1 MVGVT
6 SETLRYYDRIG
17 LVKPSWRDDA
27 TRYRYYT
34 RRDVVLLNTVGALR
48 RMGLPLKKIRQV
60 LQYDGLENVTAFLK
74 EAEESAD
81 RAIAELQDAKR
92 TMRLAR
98 AVYEAKIRSGSG
110 KAHDMPKNP
119 GEGDAPRRHAAD
131 AGARITCAQQM
142 DDGND
147 GFETR
152 VFIRH
157 LPSRVILPSP
167 DMSEPTLQNLWDY
180 LRPFYDAVGD
190 LRDRFRFEARAGVY
204 TRDGVS
210 RLFAVCER
218 YAAFEGL
225 VTLPE
230 GDYLCV
236 DCAEGGEGN
245 SCALADPRGERT
257 VWRHARVPSRT
268 GGADRFARLG
278 LSDSDSRGS
287 VMSDIVAGSANKD
300 VAALLCAVN
309 RPKSRGYQ

>member
-236 DCAEGGEGN
+236 DCAEGERETAVRSLTRAVKERYGVTPEFRLELVVLTGL
-245 SCALADPRGERT
+245 LAWDYQIQIP
-257 VWRHARVPSRT
+257 V
-268 GGADRFARLG
+268 GA
-278 LSDSDSRGS
+278 
-287 VMSDIVAGSANKD
+287 
-300 VAALLCAVN
+300 
-309 RPKSRGYQ
+309 